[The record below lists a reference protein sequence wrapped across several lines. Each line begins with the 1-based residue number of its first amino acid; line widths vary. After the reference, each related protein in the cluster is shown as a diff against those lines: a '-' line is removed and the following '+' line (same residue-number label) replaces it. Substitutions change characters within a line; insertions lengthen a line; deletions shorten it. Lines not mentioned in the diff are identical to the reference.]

1 MSTPDN
7 THPVA
12 EDTSGAPQIETP
24 VRDYIGYVK
33 WFDDKKGFGF
43 VRVLTPGDRYETDF
57 FVYQA
62 NICPHRSTYRTLRNS
77 ECVVF
82 NLSDEDRPQALEVS
96 GVNGTLFCDS
106 RPPNRGRGYGGPS
119 RGGDNDGGGRGGGGR
134 GGGGRRPNRT
144 YSAPDGDGGDEGGNW
159 STVTRN

>member
-1 MSTPDN
+1 MSDENN
-7 THPVA
+7 TQ
-12 EDTSGAPQIETP
+12 PQIETP

-43 VRVLTPGDRYETDF
+43 VRVLTPGDHYEQDF

-82 NLSDEDRPQALEVS
+82 NLSDEERPQALEVA

-119 RGGDNDGGGRGGGGR
+119 RGT
-134 GGGGRRPNRT
+134 RRPNRT
-144 YSAPDGDGGDEGGNW
+144 SSAPTGEDGEGVGDGSEW
-159 STVTRN
+159 STVNRS

>member
-119 RGGDNDGGGRGGGGR
+119 RGGNGNGN
-134 GGGGRRPNRT
+134 GRRPNRVH
-144 YSAPDGDGGDEGGNW
+144 SAPDGDGGDDEGGNW

>member
-1 MSTPDN
+1 MSTPN
-7 THPVA
+7 QPT
-12 EDTSGAPQIETP
+12 EETTAPPQLEQP

-43 VRVLTPGDRYETDF
+43 VRVLTPGDRYEQDF

-96 GVNGTLFCDS
+96 GVNGMLFCDS
-106 RPPNRGRGYGGPS
+106 RPPTRGRSGGYGGPS
-119 RGGDNDGGGRGGGGR
+119 RGGP
-134 GGGGRRPNRT
+134 GGRRPYRT
-144 YSAPDGDGGDEGGNW
+144 NSAPDGDGGEGGEW
-159 STVTRN
+159 STVSHN

>member
-7 THPVA
+7 TPH
-12 EDTSGAPQIETP
+12 SGEETNAPPQLEQP

-43 VRVLTPGDRYETDF
+43 VRVLTPGDRYESDF

-82 NLSDEDRPQALEVS
+82 SDEERPQALEVA

-106 RPPNRGRGYGGPS
+106 RPPARNRGYGGPS
-119 RGGDNDGGGRGGGGR
+119 RGG
-134 GGGGRRPNRT
+134 GRRPHRVN
-144 YSAPDGDGGDEGGNW
+144 SAPTETGEDGGEW
-159 STVTRN
+159 STVNRN

>member
-1 MSTPDN
+1 MSTQNNPQ
-7 THPVA
+7 TSG
-12 EDTSGAPQIETP
+12 EDTTAPPHIETP

-43 VRVLTPGDRYETDF
+43 VRVLTPGDRYENDF

-82 NLSDEDRPQALEVS
+82 NLSDEERPQALEVA

-106 RPPNRGRGYGGPS
+106 RPSNRGRGYGGPS
-119 RGGDNDGGGRGGGGR
+119 RGGNGNS
-134 GGGGRRPNRT
+134 RRPNRT
-144 YSAPDGDGGDEGGNW
+144 HSAPDGDGGDDEGGNW
-159 STVTRN
+159 STVSRN

>member
-1 MSTPDN
+1 MSTQDN
-7 THPVA
+7 TPQTGEETNAPVQL
-12 EDTSGAPQIETP
+12 EQP

-43 VRVLTPGDRYETDF
+43 VRVLTPGDRYESDF

-82 NLSDEDRPQALEVS
+82 NLSDEDRPQALEVA

-106 RPPNRGRGYGGPS
+106 RPPIRNRGYGGPS
-119 RGGDNDGGGRGGGGR
+119 RGDRS

-144 YSAPDGDGGDEGGNW
+144 HSAPDGEGDGNEGNW
-159 STVTRN
+159 STVSRN